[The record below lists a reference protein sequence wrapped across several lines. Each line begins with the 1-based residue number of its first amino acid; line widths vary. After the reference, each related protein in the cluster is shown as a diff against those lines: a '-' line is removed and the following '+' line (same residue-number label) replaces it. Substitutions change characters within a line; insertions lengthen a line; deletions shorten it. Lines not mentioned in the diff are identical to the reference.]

1 MTEFR
6 MPSLGADMDE
16 GKLVEWL
23 KHPGDVLKRGDIVA
37 VVETQKGAI
46 EIEVFHDGVL
56 EQVHAALG
64 ATLPVGS
71 LLATIRTPG
80 ETFPAAPL
88 EAPAPVKVAPTAAP
102 HVPRQPPAAA
112 IIAAHGAFRV
122 TPAARTAI
130 TASGLDLTAM
140 HPGSDGIIGLR
151 EIAQLPQQPR
161 KRSGGID
168 VDEMRKA
175 IAAAMAR
182 SKREIPHFYVGST
195 FDVTALS
202 DWLSLENARCP
213 AQDRI
218 LSAVPLIKACA
229 LALRKVPELNGH
241 YRDNRFVPQQEIKI
255 GIGIALRGGG
265 LIAPAIENVDALS
278 LQDIMHRL
286 SDLVAR
292 VRGGRLRSSEL
303 TDATA
308 TISNLGEDSADMV
321 QPIIYPPQ
329 VAIIGVGQIAERP
342 WIVDGAILPRKIATF
357 TVAGDH
363 RANDGRLAARYLKTL
378 EQLLQKPEA
387 L

>member
-1 MTEFR
+1 MTDFR

-23 KHPGDVLKRGDIVA
+23 KRPGDKLKRGDIIA

-56 EQVHAALG
+56 EHIHAALG

-80 ETFPAAPL
+80 ETLVEQPPQAAIAISPAAP
-88 EAPAPVKVAPTAAP
+88 APM
-102 HVPRQPPAAA
+102 PPAVSVTIEAKA
-112 IIAAHGAFRV
+112 QLRI
-122 TPAARTAI
+122 TPAAR
-130 TASGLDLTAM
+130 ASAALSGIDLAHL

-151 EIAQLPQQPR
+151 EIAQVSTQPR
-161 KRSGGID
+161 KRAGGID
-168 VDEMRKA
+168 LEEMRKA

-182 SKREIPHFYVGST
+182 SKREIPHYYVTSAL
-195 FDVTALS
+195 DITAMTN
-202 DWLSLENARCP
+202 WLSSENAKRP
-213 AQDRI
+213 VPERI
-218 LSAVPLIKACA
+218 LSAVPVIKACA
-229 LALRKVPELNGH
+229 LALHKVPEFNGH
-241 YRDNRFVPQQEIKI
+241 YLDDRFTPGQAIKM

-265 LIAPAIENVDALS
+265 LIAPAIDNVDALS
-278 LQDIMHRL
+278 LDDIMRKL
-286 SDLVAR
+286 SDLAAR

-303 TDATA
+303 TDATV
-308 TISNLGEDSADMV
+308 TISNLGDNSADAV
-321 QPIIYPPQ
+321 LPVIYPPQ

-342 WIVDGAILPRKIATF
+342 WIVDGALVPRKIAAF

>member
-1 MTEFR
+1 MTDFR

-23 KHPGDVLKRGDIVA
+23 KRPGDKLKRGDIIA

-56 EQVHAALG
+56 EHIHAALG

-80 ETFPAAPL
+80 ETLVEQPPQAAIAISPAAP
-88 EAPAPVKVAPTAAP
+88 APM
-102 HVPRQPPAAA
+102 PPAVSVTIEAKA
-112 IIAAHGAFRV
+112 QLRI
-122 TPAARTAI
+122 TPAAR
-130 TASGLDLTAM
+130 ASAALSGIDLAHL

-151 EIAQLPQQPR
+151 EIAQVSMQPR
-161 KRSGGID
+161 KRAGGID
-168 VDEMRKA
+168 LEEMRKA

-182 SKREIPHFYVGST
+182 SKREIPHYYVTSAL
-195 FDVTALS
+195 DITAMTN
-202 DWLSLENARCP
+202 WLSSENAKRP
-213 AQDRI
+213 VPERI
-218 LSAVPLIKACA
+218 LSAVPVIKACA
-229 LALRKVPELNGH
+229 LALHKVPEFNGH
-241 YRDNRFVPQQEIKI
+241 YLDDRFTPGQAIKM

-265 LIAPAIENVDALS
+265 LIAPAIDNVDALS
-278 LQDIMHRL
+278 LDDIMRKL
-286 SDLVAR
+286 SDLAAR

-303 TDATA
+303 TDATV
-308 TISNLGEDSADMV
+308 TISNLGDNSADAV
-321 QPIIYPPQ
+321 LPVIYPPQ

-342 WIVDGAILPRKIATF
+342 WIVDGALVPRKIAAF